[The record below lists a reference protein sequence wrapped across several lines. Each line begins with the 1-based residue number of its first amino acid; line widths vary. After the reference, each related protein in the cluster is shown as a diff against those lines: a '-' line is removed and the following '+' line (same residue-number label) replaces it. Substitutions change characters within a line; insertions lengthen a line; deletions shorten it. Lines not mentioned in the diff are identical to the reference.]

1 VKALIILSWSKE
13 SRLELIAETEEEHEQ
28 LILLW
33 LEDKASI
40 SVSCEEWRELVVQKK
55 GV

>member
-1 VKALIILSWSKE
+1 MKALIILSWSKE

-28 LILLW
+28 LILFW
-33 LEDKASI
+33 LEDKA